1 MGIIVRL
8 YVGRKSEEADWVG
21 QRLSRHPGEQESWR
35 EDHEG
40 CSEPQAAGEASVV
53 EVSGLFVGHP
63 ATNVTVLF
71 SCYWVAACPSSL
83 DLFSPSLL
91 LLEVRIVL

>member
-35 EDHEG
+35 EDREG

-63 ATNVTVLF
+63 ATNVTLF
-71 SCYWVAACPSSL
+71 CSLATGWLPAPPLWIFSLRLCSCL
-83 DLFSPSLL
+83 K
-91 LLEVRIVL
+91 